1 MWTPCGRP
9 SAAILTISRFLDRAR
24 MSLKRSDGPKDRV
37 MDGETV
43 QCHVVMEQ

>member
-24 MSLKRSDGPKDRV
+24 MFLRRSDGQTDRV

-43 QCHVVMEQ
+43 QCNVVV